1 MYWTILEWASLSG
14 PLTLVSHST
23 LFHWTCHFILSLYSC
38 TICISTGPN
47 LLSLSSR
54 SSISCCRSADITLS
68 RTRVSIDANAS
79 TLSLTFLLCC
89 VTLEMKSVKR
99 ELWKQIFFNHHGLN
113 WVTVKDSHGKNPKYT
128 VCPTQIQHW
137 AQVPQHR
144 CLLKLLPAAHGFH
157 QKFHWF
163 IKHFFD
169 QCCNC
174 CCNHSLQLLTLLT

>member
-54 SSISCCRSADITLS
+54 SSISCCRSADVTLS

-99 ELWKQIFFNHHGLN
+99 ELRKQIFFNHHGLN
-113 WVTVKDSHGKNPKYT
+113 WVTVKDSHGKKSQIYCMPNANPALSSSASSPLFVEVTSGCTWISPKIPLIHQT
-128 VCPTQIQHW
+128 
-137 AQVPQHR
+137 
-144 CLLKLLPAAHGFH
+144 LLWPV
-157 QKFHWF
+157 
-163 IKHFFD
+163 
-169 QCCNC
+169 
-174 CCNHSLQLLTLLT
+174 LQLLL